1 MARATKLQASPP
13 DTCSENDVLAHSEGW
28 VLGPMTSQVHP
39 STCPVAASWIP
50 TSLNQLKLKLN
61 TADSKFVNNNLG
73 KHLII

>member
-1 MARATKLQASPP
+1 MARATKLQASSP
-13 DTCSENDVLAHSEGW
+13 DDVLARSEGW